1 MKIKYEVLSNL
12 DHDNKLYGRGDSVAL
27 EDEHA
32 APLLAAGVIVA
43 APPAPEGE
51 DAAAKGKAKK

>member
-1 MKIKYEVLSNL
+1 MKTKYEVLSNL
-12 DHDNKLYGRGDSVAL
+12 EHDGKPYGRGDTVAL
-27 EDEHA
+27 EDEQA

-51 DAAAKGKAKK
+51 DAGAKGKAKK

>member
-12 DHDNKLYGRGDSVAL
+12 DHDNKLYGRGDSVEL